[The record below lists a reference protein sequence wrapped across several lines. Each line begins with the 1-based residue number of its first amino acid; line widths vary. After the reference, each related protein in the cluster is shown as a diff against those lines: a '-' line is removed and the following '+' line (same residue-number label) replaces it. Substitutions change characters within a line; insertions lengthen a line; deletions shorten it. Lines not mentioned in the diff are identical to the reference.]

1 MEWTIIVSVI
11 AVMIAFGYVVFEINN
26 HKTRKSS

>member
-1 MEWTIIVSVI
+1 MEWTLIVSVI

-26 HKTRKSS
+26 HKSGKTS

>member
-1 MEWTIIVSVI
+1 MVWTIVVSII

-26 HKTRKSS
+26 HKTRNL